1 MELFKIFAILHDYCF
16 TVTVTNANS
25 GTLLQMFTVIVTAS
39 SLDRAIKKFD
49 SSVNWVEVAGSTV
62 DVRVDR
68 V

>member
-1 MELFKIFAILHDYCF
+1 MELLKIFAIAHDYCF
-16 TVTVTNANS
+16 TVTVTNSNS
-25 GTLLQMFTVIVTAS
+25 GTLLQMFTVIITSV